1 MSTECL
7 FEMTNTLAEAVS
19 TTVTAAED
27 IINIYMIKAANY
39 F

>member
-27 IINIYMIKAANY
+27 INIYD
-39 F
+39 